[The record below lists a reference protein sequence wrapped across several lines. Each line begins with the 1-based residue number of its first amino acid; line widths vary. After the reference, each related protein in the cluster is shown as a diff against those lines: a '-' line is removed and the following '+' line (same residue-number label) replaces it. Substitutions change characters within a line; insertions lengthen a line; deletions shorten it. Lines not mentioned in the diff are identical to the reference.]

1 MVTSQEMQLLRA
13 GISEVFFDEFQK
25 PSFYEKVFN
34 VRNSNQEY
42 EEYLHIAGLPNLME
56 WNSDGGELPIV
67 EPIQGHKILFVH
79 KDYGYMWSLSK
90 RLLRGTQ
97 YPRISADL
105 SRNAGQAALHTVEAL
120 ATSVFAMGFTQQGY
134 DGANLFGAHPLLDGS
149 TFNNLMNTALAPS
162 SLGDAIVRFRRMKNH
177 RGQPIVIEPKYL
189 IVPPELERVAKEIV
203 NSTVVPVNNA
213 FYDNVLKGIVEV
225 IVNPY
230 LTDPND
236 WFLVSDKSAH
246 KLFLFWREKPNINVE
261 TDFRTQG
268 VSTSINMA
276 LSVGYADW
284 RGIVG
289 ASVT

>member
-1 MVTSQEMQLLRA
+1 MATSQDLQLLRV
-13 GISEVFFDEFQK
+13 GISEVFFEEFQK

-42 EEYLHIAGLPNLME
+42 EEYLQIAGLPNLLE
-56 WNSDGGELPIV
+56 WNSDGGELPVV
-67 EPIQGHKILFVH
+67 EPIQGNKILFVH

-105 SRNAGQAALHTVEAL
+105 SRNAGQSALHTVEAL
-120 ATSVFAMGFTQQGY
+120 ATSVFAQGFTQNGF
-134 DGANLFGAHPLLDGS
+134 DGVPLFGAHPLLDGS
-149 TFNNLMNTALAPS
+149 TYSNAMSSALS
-162 SLGDAIVRFRRMKNH
+162 TTSLSDAIVRFRRMKNL
-177 RGQPIVIEPKYL
+177 RGQPIVVEPKYL

-213 FYDNVLKGIVEV
+213 FYDNVFKGIVEV

-230 LTDPND
+230 LTDAND
-236 WFLVSDKSAH
+236 WFVVSDKGAH

-284 RGIVG
+284 RGVVG
-289 ASVT
+289 SAVT